1 MIKKTALAI
10 LLILAIT
17 LSIGIVAADENVTS
31 NTAMLSQEDNDNIA
45 VENNENSQINTDNQE
60 SSLTDTSED
69 DDKMEI
75 EIIVKSTNTVHQ
87 NDKLTVKFK
96 EKNVPKDDPYAFV
109 DVIKYKFEGKSTK
122 TLTDYTFT
130 TDGPIYKIPCNLEK
144 GTYKLTVSIEDSAY
158 KIDPVTITV
167 KITNM
172 NPKVYAKKI
181 VTSDKYLVL
190 KATVTNNGKN
200 VNEGKIKFTIHGKTY
215 TVKVKK
221 GVATKKIKIKNG
233 YYYYKATFTAP
244 KYATK
249 SSSNYAIKG
258 NKYYTF
264 KAKGVYDS
272 KTYTIKIP
280 LKKYLKLVEAKR
292 DGYYDTINVK
302 TGKKA
307 KFLKTIDIYKTKTVY
322 KWKKIKVLDYE
333 EFWDYGTTYSYDT
346 YKYYKAGWT
355 YVGGSSKTFSD
366 GYEHYSIFKKKV
378 KTTEKVYVGYK
389 NVLSSKS
396 YTLRFSA
403 GVNENSK
410 LYCRW
415 DIPRESQLK
424 ANLVIPHW
432 SGRL

>member
-75 EIIVKSTNTVHQ
+75 EIIVKSTNTVHR

-144 GTYKLTVSIEDSAY
+144 GTYKLTISIEDSAY

-167 KITNM
+167 KINDM
-172 NPKVYAKKI
+172 SPKVYAKKI

-221 GVATKKIKIKNG
+221 GVATKKVKIKN
-233 YYYYKATFTAP
+233 Y
-244 KYATK
+244 
-249 SSSNYAIKG
+249 
-258 NKYYTF
+258 
-264 KAKGVYDS
+264 
-272 KTYTIKIP
+272 
-280 LKKYLKLVEAKR
+280 
-292 DGYYDTINVK
+292 
-302 TGKKA
+302 
-307 KFLKTIDIYKTKTVY
+307 
-322 KWKKIKVLDYE
+322 
-333 EFWDYGTTYSYDT
+333 
-346 YKYYKAGWT
+346 
-355 YVGGSSKTFSD
+355 
-366 GYEHYSIFKKKV
+366 
-378 KTTEKVYVGYK
+378 
-389 NVLSSKS
+389 
-396 YTLRFSA
+396 
-403 GVNENSK
+403 
-410 LYCRW
+410 
-415 DIPRESQLK
+415 
-424 ANLVIPHW
+424 
-432 SGRL
+432 